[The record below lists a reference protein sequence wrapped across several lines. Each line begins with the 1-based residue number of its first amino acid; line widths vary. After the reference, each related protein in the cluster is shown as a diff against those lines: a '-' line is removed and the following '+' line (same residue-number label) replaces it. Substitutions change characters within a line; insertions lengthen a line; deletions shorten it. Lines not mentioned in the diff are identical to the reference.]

1 MKEMCRLKQI
11 IAVFA
16 LLIFVQGCSWMWKKP
31 YTVVPN
37 YDKKGVRLIA
47 VLPVNVKSG
56 NLKAGQ
62 MFREMI
68 VNELYFKGY
77 PKVSLL
83 TIDEKLARV
92 YKGGINSKREN
103 IPPKA
108 MGDLLGVDAVMYASL
123 DECSTDF
130 SFVYAPTH
138 VSASFELRS
147 AKTGETL
154 WTYRNKTVKRN
165 YGISREQLEMESCQ
179 VYEPAIQEVV
189 DNAMGTLPDGP
200 DAS

>member
-1 MKEMCRLKQI
+1 MYRLKQI
-11 IAVFA
+11 FAVIVA
-16 LLIFVQGCSWMWKKP
+16 LILIQGCSWIWKQP
-31 YTVVPN
+31 YTVVPD
-37 YDKKGVRLIA
+37 YEKKGVRLIA

-56 NLKAGQ
+56 NLKAGT

-77 PKVSLL
+77 PKVSPL

-92 YKGGINSKREN
+92 YKDGRNSSRVS
-103 IPPKA
+103 IPPKTV
-108 MGDLLGVDAVMYASL
+108 GDLLGVDAVMYASL

-154 WTYRNKTVKRN
+154 WTFRNKTTKRN
-165 YGISREQLEMESCQ
+165 YGISREQLEIESCQ
-179 VYEPAIQEVV
+179 IYEPSIQEIV
-189 DNAMGTLPDGP
+189 DKAMGTLPDGP
-200 DAS
+200 DAT